1 MNDWQASLKKILDE
15 KEKEVVAVEVA
26 ASESP
31 ERPWGKKSRG
41 RGALPLMRPVPRT
54 YHKIEVEDDG
64 PPVRN
69 WRRSPM
75 ER

>member
-1 MNDWQASLKKILDE
+1 MNDWQVALKKILDE
-15 KEKEVVAVEVA
+15 KEEDAAAAETVAP
-26 ASESP
+26 ESP

-54 YHKIEVEDDG
+54 YHKTEIDDDG